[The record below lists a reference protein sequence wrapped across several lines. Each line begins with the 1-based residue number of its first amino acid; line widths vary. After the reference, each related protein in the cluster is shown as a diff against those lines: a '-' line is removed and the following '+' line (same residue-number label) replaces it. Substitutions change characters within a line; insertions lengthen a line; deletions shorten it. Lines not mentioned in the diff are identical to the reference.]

1 MEQHKKAPGTYH
13 GAVFRP
19 SRTLVYEGRM
29 MARILTALEATH
41 IRWNPEYGFYQ
52 CEKCKSVMH
61 YNFGFRFCPY
71 CRRKVLSN
79 DTRV

>member
-1 MEQHKKAPGTYH
+1 
-13 GAVFRP
+13 
-19 SRTLVYEGRM
+19 M
-29 MARILTALEATH
+29 MAKILTALEATH
-41 IRWNPEYGFYQ
+41 IRWNPEYGYYQ

-79 DTRV
+79 DPRV